1 MQGEDPQQNSQSPVG
16 DGSPSAGESPSWDY
30 KPEES
35 AATNTTEGAST
46 QPEPRQHETVEWTA
60 SEYIAH
66 HKTPG
71 WFVMVG
77 VATSALAI
85 LVYFISRGDI
95 ISTFMMIVV
104 GVVFG
109 VIGGRVPRVLEYS
122 IDDSGIRIGPK
133 FYTYGDFKSFAIQDE
148 GAISS
153 ISLLPLKRFMPSIS
167 IYYAPEDE
175 EKIINVLS
183 LGLPIEHREQD
194 ALDRLMRRLRF

>member
-1 MQGEDPQQNSQSPVG
+1 MQGEEPQQNSQSPVG
-16 DGSPSAGESPSWDY
+16 EDSPSGGENPSWNY
-30 KPEES
+30 KPEEP
-35 AATNTTEGAST
+35 AVVGGENVAPQL
-46 QPEPRQHETVEWTA
+46 QPQHLEAVEWTA

-77 VATSALAI
+77 VATSILAI
-85 LVYFISRGDI
+85 LVYFVSRGDI
-95 ISTFMMIVV
+95 ISTCMMIVV

-122 IDDSGIRIGPK
+122 LDDSGIRIGPK

-175 EKIINVLS
+175 EKIIQVLS